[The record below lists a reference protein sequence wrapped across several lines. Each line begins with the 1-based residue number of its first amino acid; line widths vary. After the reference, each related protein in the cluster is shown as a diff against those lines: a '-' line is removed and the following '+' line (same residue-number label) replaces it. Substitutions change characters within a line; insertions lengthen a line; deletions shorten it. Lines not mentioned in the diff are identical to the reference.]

1 MRFYSVQIREFVEV
15 ADDQVEVFTMKNGKK
30 AARAT
35 SMKDGRELKLFKI
48 LSKEDAERLGA

>member
-1 MRFYSVQIREFVEV
+1 MRFYSVQVREFVEV
-15 ADDQVEVFTMKNGKK
+15 PDSDVEVFTMKNGKK

-35 SMKDGRELKLFKI
+35 TSKDGRELKLFKI

>member
-15 ADDQVEVFTMKNGKK
+15 PDSDVEVFTMKNGKK

-35 SMKDGRELKLFKI
+35 AKKDGRDLKLFKI